1 MCQACFASFGQ
12 QFLLYVPALVP
23 QVRVFVYWAL
33 PGYFLYCFSLFL
45 GIHNRGFTVSLLLT
59 KFHGYCREMSS
70 VPEPDIR
77 VFEEYYSGL
86 KSDRTSTSEAG
97 PLVLDNDAAASLV
110 EPTFDSPATNK
121 NTDEN
126 TNTAFEN
133 EDIVGIDVFGD
144 EKSTAENSEKVTVD
158 DEGSA
163 DVRIDHAESTPVDGE
178 ESEVCN
184 EEDISVSVEDQKEVA
199 ACQIDSQL
207 ISSHI
212 DSTCTSSENI
222 EQNAVDQQVNAE
234 ISEEQLSDAP
244 VIADN
249 DAQVPCEPEDVSP
262 GNESKDAVV
271 ENNQTD
277 DEQISEIPIDC
288 DSLTSNAEQA
298 QNTQY
303 VSVVADCIENSTSS
317 IDNALDE
324 SAAVESDPVENAA
337 VESDPVENAA
347 VENASVESDP
357 VENAAVENAAVESDP
372 VENAAVGN
380 DPVESDPVES
390 DQVKRD
396 PAGNDPVE
404 ESVIAKNNAT
414 EVTQKQDS
422 SNIVMDKATDSV
434 PVEDKSDDPPNIED
448 VGDDSKIMGD
458 TDSKQ
463 VDPENVEDTLFD
475 PTLSDVNE
483 IDSTII
489 EDKEVDSTIVEDG
502 QVDITIVEDKKDDVA
517 KIDESPIDITIDDD
531 KPIQSSNAL
540 LDDSANVE
548 EGSGDNSTLKRKQV
562 VRRIAGTKKA
572 DFPFDDRFFGEQLAD
587 MENDGPILSTT
598 APSRLQL
605 QTSSASWEEKTPTNN
620 NRHSFG
626 DETRYSLGNAPRFSV
641 GSDQRYSLCSETR
654 YSLCSDPG
662 SVESSGSDLHR
673 ALLERIP
680 SFQISVSGPEDETGH
695 SSTSSHQDI
704 STTKTPTN
712 NPANLDTFP
721 SPQMRIRR
729 SFPRSRPVSGD
740 PLSNYSVIPRRKDS
754 YFPPHLLNYGEYYS
768 DSEDDRSCSVTTSHH
783 DESEESEEDYF
794 SDMERQTANS
804 LLFMAYEVKRRLST
818 VPAGAAGRFY
828 MHGYVIEDSSSLSYE
843 FSRQGL

>member
-1 MCQACFASFGQ
+1 M
-12 QFLLYVPALVP
+12 
-23 QVRVFVYWAL
+23 
-33 PGYFLYCFSLFL
+33 
-45 GIHNRGFTVSLLLT
+45 
-59 KFHGYCREMSS
+59 
-70 VPEPDIR
+70 PEPDIR

-97 PLVLDNDAAASLV
+97 PLVLDNDAAASLM
-110 EPTFDSPATNK
+110 EPTFESSVKDK
-121 NTDEN
+121 NADEN
-126 TNTAFEN
+126 TNTTFGN
-133 EDIVGIDVFGD
+133 DDIVGIDVFGD
-144 EKSTAENSEKVTVD
+144 EKSTAENSEQVTANDESSTIMVD
-158 DEGSA
+158 QIESA
-163 DVRIDHAESTPVDGE
+163 AVDGE
-178 ESEVCN
+178 ESEVCTA
-184 EEDISVSVEDQKEVA
+184 EDISVSVEDQKEVA

-207 ISSHI
+207 LSSHI
-212 DSTCTSSENI
+212 DSTSTSLENI
-222 EQNAVDQQVNAE
+222 EENAGDQQINAKT
-234 ISEEQLSDAP
+234 SEEQLSDVP
-244 VIADN
+244 VIADD
-249 DAQVPCEPEDVSP
+249 DAQVPCKPEEVSP
-262 GNESKDAVV
+262 GSESKEAVA
-271 ENNQTD
+271 ENNRTD
-277 DEQISEIPIDC
+277 DEQISEKPIDC
-288 DSLTSNAEQA
+288 DSLTSNTEQA
-298 QNTQY
+298 KNTQS
-303 VSVVADCIENSTSS
+303 VSVINDCAENKTSS
-317 IDNALDE
+317 IDNASVE
-324 SAAVESDPVENAA
+324 IAAVESDLVENAAGESDPVENAA
-337 VESDPVENAA
+337 GQSDPVENAAGESDPVENAA
-347 VENASVESDP
+347 DESDP
-357 VENAAVENAAVESDP
+357 VENTEGESDPVEDAAGESNPVESDPIESDP
-372 VENAAVGN
+372 VEN
-380 DPVESDPVES
+380 DPVENNPV
-390 DQVKRD
+390 D
-396 PAGNDPVE
+396 G
-404 ESVIAKNNAT
+404 SVVAKNNVSDDAT
-414 EVTQKQDS
+414 EKTVEAAGNLIENQDC
-422 SNIVMDKATDSV
+422 SNLVVDKPADSV
-434 PVEDKSDDPPNIED
+434 PVEDKSDGPQNIED
-448 VGDDSKIMGD
+448 IGGDSKIMGD
-458 TDSKQ
+458 TDLKEKQ
-463 VDPENVEDTLFD
+463 VDPENVEGTLVD
-475 PTLSDVNE
+475 PTLADVNE
-483 IDSTII
+483 IDSTIM
-489 EDKEVDSTIVEDG
+489 EDKEVDSTIVEDS
-502 QVDITIVEDKKDDVA
+502 QVDTTIVEDKQDDVA
-517 KIDESPIDITIDDD
+517 KVEESPIDITIDDD

-548 EGSGDNSTLKRKQV
+548 EGAGDNSTLKRKQV

-587 MENDGPILSTT
+587 MENDAPILSTT

-818 VPAGAAGRFY
+818 VPAGAAGRY
-828 MHGYVIEDSSSLSYE
+828 NLHKYVVEDSSSLMYE
-843 FSRQGL
+843 FSVAGGCDVTFHDDRMLDVSSLQDYVLEMLVMS

>member
-1 MCQACFASFGQ
+1 MLALSWRSRASSPLCAVQ
-12 QFLLYVPALVP
+12 RLPLKCAKLALRHLDNNFCYKSPPSSP

-110 EPTFDSPATNK
+110 EPTFDSPVTNK

-126 TNTAFEN
+126 TNSAFEN

-158 DEGSA
+158 DEASTSEMM
-163 DVRIDHAESTPVDGE
+163 IDQIESTPVDGE

-184 EEDISVSVEDQKEVA
+184 ADNISVSVEDQKEVA
-199 ACQIDSQL
+199 ACQVECQL

-222 EQNAVDQQVNAE
+222 EQNAVDQKVNAE

-249 DAQVPCEPEDVSP
+249 GAQVPCEPEEVSP
-262 GNESKDAVV
+262 GHESKDAVV
-271 ENNQTD
+271 ENNRTD

-298 QNTQY
+298 QNTQS
-303 VSVVADCIENSTSS
+303 VSVVADCAENSTSS
-317 IDNALDE
+317 IDNP
-324 SAAVESDPVENAA
+324 SIESDPVENAA
-337 VESDPVENAA
+337 VESDPVE
-347 VENASVESDP
+347 SDP
-357 VENAAVENAAVESDP
+357 VENAAVESDP

-414 EVTQKQDS
+414 EVTTEETVEAAGILTQNQDC
-422 SNIVMDKATDSV
+422 SNIVVDKAADFV
-434 PVEDKSDDPPNIED
+434 PFEDKSDDPPNIEA

-463 VDPENVEDTLFD
+463 FDPENVEGTLVD
-475 PTLSDVNE
+475 PTPVDVNE

-489 EDKEVDSTIVEDG
+489 EDKEVDSTIVEDS
-502 QVDITIVEDKKDDVA
+502 QVDITIVEDKQDDVA
-517 KIDESPIDITIDDD
+517 KIEESPIDITIDDD

-540 LDDSANVE
+540 LDDSAHIE

-572 DFPFDDRFFGEQLAD
+572 DFPFDDRFFGEQLVD

-828 MHGYVIEDSSSLSYE
+828 L
-843 FSRQGL
+843 